1 MRSKLCI
8 YDSMRANDRAQ
19 ELVTLGRS
27 TARTPLSMVSPA
39 SMPADPESAPLR
51 SPAGLRPELETD
63 LGWRR
68 VWVAAC
74 LPSANQGSRRGFSSL
89 RRFFPA
95 WAPTQQRSVPARPCW
110 LPLLPPV
117 MCCWREAARQQPACF
132 YIGSAKQLT
141 KTAGSP
147 VYRARERLVSSG
159 PGDLLEGVTDW

>member
-1 MRSKLCI
+1 
-8 YDSMRANDRAQ
+8 MRANERAQ

-39 SMPADPESAPLR
+39 SMPVDPESAPLR

-89 RRFFPA
+89 RRFFSQLGHRHNSARCPPGPA
-95 WAPTQQRSVPARPCW
+95 GCLSSLRC
-110 LPLLPPV
+110 L
-117 MCCWREAARQQPACF
+117 CCWREAARQQPACF

-147 VYRARERLVSSG
+147 VSLSARERLVSSG
-159 PGDLLEGVTDW
+159 PGDLLEGVTDCRCGQHG